1 MTARPPT
8 YRSAPRAHPVVD
20 VSGLRKSFGDH
31 EVLRGIDLSIE
42 EGEVFALIGPNGAG
56 KTTTVHILSTLVRPD
71 AGNARVGGFDLLR
84 EADGVRGL
92 ISLTGQYAAVDGLL
106 TGRENLEMMSRLGG
120 LSRRESRTR
129 TAELLERFDLGGASG
144 RRVHTYSGGMRRRL
158 DIAISLIT
166 RPRVLFLDEPT
177 TGLDPRSRGA
187 VWDFV
192 RELADDGVTI
202 LLTTQYLEEAD
213 RLADRVAVID
223 DGVIAAAGTSDH
235 LKAQIGSSRLDVGFS
250 DGEVESYPTDG
261 SATGVHG
268 ALSHALRDP
277 REAQTVAVRSP
288 SLDDVFLALTG
299 RPSAQQS
306 SAQRTPEERT
316 PGRQTTTR
324 KADVP

>member
-1 MTARPPT
+1 MTPRPSARRPSPPE
-8 YRSAPRAHPVVD
+8 HPVVD

-31 EVLRGIDLSIE
+31 EVLKGIDLSVE

-71 AGNARVGGFDLLR
+71 AGRARVGGFDLLR
-84 EADGVRGL
+84 EADGVRDV

-120 LSRRESRTR
+120 LSRSESRRR
-129 TAELLERFDLGGASG
+129 TAQLLERFDLGQASG
-144 RRVHTYSGGMRRRL
+144 RRVRTYSGGMRRRL
-158 DIAISLIT
+158 DIAISLVT

-177 TGLDPRSRGA
+177 TGLDPCSRSA

-213 RLADRVAVID
+213 RLADRVAVVD
-223 DGVIAAAGTSDH
+223 DGVIAASGTSEQ
-235 LKAQIGSSRLDVGFS
+235 LKAQIGSSRLDVGFH

-261 SATGVHG
+261 SVAGVHG
-268 ALSHALRDP
+268 ALTRVLSDP
-277 REAQTVAVRSP
+277 REAQSVDLRSP
-288 SLDDVFLALTG
+288 SLDDVFLALIGHASAQHTSDHT
-299 RPSAQQS
+299 SAQQS
-306 SAQRTPEERT
+306 
-316 PGRQTTTR
+316 TTR
-324 KADVP
+324 KAHTS